1 MTTVVSDGKRAF
13 DEDLELDR
21 DIKDAIWALV
31 ASHESVKHEKNEV
44 QHAKQKSNSKLRDFT
59 AGKGNGLVLL
69 FHGR

>member
-44 QHAKQKSNSKLRDFT
+44 QHAKKSNTKLRDFT